1 MRGGDLLRV
10 KDLFLNIV
18 LEYQKLIRLKFF
30 IILIKGREFLRRNF
44 DFYFNL
50 NMFLLVSLN
59 TIVFIVI
66 GKDFKGY
73 QYL

>member
-10 KDLFLNIV
+10 KDLFFNIV